1 MKKVVKLEEKE
12 ENKIKKKQKV
22 IEIDKTDDVIFN
34 IIVFVCIM
42 MMAFAITPKTLQNDT
57 FYTISCG
64 EYLVENGIF
73 GAKLDPFSWHD
84 LAYTFPHWLYDIAV
98 YFIYALCG
106 RFWELGIYLST
117 MILTAILGIS
127 VYKLSLQLSKNNR
140 VVSFIVTLFAMY
152 LMKPYI
158 AARAQLVT
166 FILFVLEVYFIEKL
180 LETNKK
186 IYAIPL
192 LLIPLLITELHCA
205 VYIMYFVFALPYLVE
220 YLFVLLTELD
230 LDEKLFIGVF
240 KILSKITKNEDK
252 KIKFESLIDKSRK
265 NIESRKIKREKK
277 KKNPYKVIAAKN
289 PAILTLVVIIIIAAF
304 IGLLN
309 PMGTGAYTYTFKIY
323 EGNTTD
329 SINEHLPLTLAD
341 NINVAV
347 VLAIILSILVLI
359 DIKVRLSDLF
369 MIAGTMILMFTAR
382 RQVSL
387 FLIMCM
393 PILARLIS
401 GFFEKYDKKFCNVLI
416 KFTTSIV
423 GTVIVVGLVGY
434 ISYDLSLE
442 KKGNEYISTS
452 SYPVAATEWL
462 LNYMV
467 ENDIAPEDLHIY
479 NEYNFGSYL
488 LFKGIPPFIDSRC
501 DLYTPE
507 FNGDEDKDIF
517 SDALSVTGANNNY
530 QNIFEKYGVRYV
542 MIYDSTNLNVVLK
555 DDPDY
560 QLLHEDGDFCIYKY
574 LKAEI

>member
-1 MKKVVKLEEKE
+1 MKKSIDTPEK
-12 ENKIKKKQKV
+12 KIKKTNKT
-22 IEIDKTDDVIFN
+22 IDKTDIVVFD
-34 IIVFVCIM
+34 IIAIVCIM
-42 MMAFAITPKTLQNDT
+42 ILAFGIAPKTLQNDT

-64 EYLVENGIF
+64 EYIFENGIF
-73 GAKLDPFSWHD
+73 GLTKDPFSWHD
-84 LAYTFPHWLYDIAV
+84 LSYTFPHWLYDL
-98 YFIYALCG
+98 FIYLIYLVFGGAWG
-106 RFWELGIYLST
+106 IGIYIST
-117 MILTAILGIS
+117 ILLTGVLGIS
-127 VYKLSLQLSKNNR
+127 IYKLSLQLSKKNR
-140 VVSFIVTLFAMY
+140 VVSFIISLISIY
-152 LMKPYI
+152 LAKPYI

-166 FILFVLEVYFIEKL
+166 FILFVLEIYFIEKL

-220 YLFVLLTELD
+220 YLFVLLVD
-230 LDEKLFIGVF
+230 FDIDEKIFGEIF
-240 KILSKITKNEDK
+240 RILSKLTRNEEK
-252 KIKFESLIDKSRK
+252 KAKYESFVEKSRK

-277 KKNPYKVIAAKN
+277 RKNPYKVIAQKN

-323 EGNTTD
+323 EGNTTN

-341 NINVAV
+341 NVNIAI
-347 VLAIILSILVLI
+347 VLAIIIAILVLV

-369 MIAGTMILMFTAR
+369 MIAGTVILMFTAR

-387 FLIMCM
+387 FIIMCM
-393 PILARLIS
+393 PILAAFIAK
-401 GFFEKYDKKFCNVLI
+401 FFEKYDNKMCNMLL
-416 KFTTSIV
+416 KFTTSIAGTIIVIGFV
-423 GTVIVVGLVGY
+423 GCVAYDEGKVKKQVNY
-434 ISYDLSLE
+434 ISE
-442 KKGNEYISTS
+442 S
-452 SYPVAATEWL
+452 SYPVHATEWL
-462 LNYMV
+462 LEYMV
-467 ENDIAPEDLHIY
+467 ENDISAEELHIY

-507 FNGDEDKDIF
+507 FNGDENKDIF

-530 QNIFEKYGVRYV
+530 QKIFEKYDVRHV
-542 MIYDSTNLNVVLK
+542 MIYNSTNLNIMLK
-555 DDPDY
+555 KDSDY
-560 QLLHEDGDFCIYKY
+560 ELLYDDGDFCIYKY